1 MHFFYKAEAKSLF
14 EINMLEEIVCVTV
27 GTITK
32 IVMENH
38 SWCYVACIHCYKK
51 TDVDTIPFTY
61 ACDLRSWL
69 PTRRNAR
76 NFCSRTV
83 NALS

>member
-61 ACDLRSWL
+61 ACGKYNQQ
-69 PTRRNAR
+69 T
-76 NFCSRTV
+76 
-83 NALS
+83 